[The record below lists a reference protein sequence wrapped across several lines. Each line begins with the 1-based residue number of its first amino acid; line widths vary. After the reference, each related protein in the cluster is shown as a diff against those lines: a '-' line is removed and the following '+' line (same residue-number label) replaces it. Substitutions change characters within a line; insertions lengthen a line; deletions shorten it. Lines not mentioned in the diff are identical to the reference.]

1 MKILLSIVIIVI
13 ILSISLYYLTQQT
26 QQTQQTQVIIP
37 SSFQEEPI
45 KIFKCGG
52 YFEPQKDIK
61 IPFNIITSCTTS
73 PSRINKMHD
82 TIYTLQKQT
91 VKPSHL
97 LLNLP
102 YKFARTNES
111 YIIPDNF
118 SKNIIIN
125 RLEMDYGPATKLVGA
140 ILKIP
145 KDEDTW
151 IVVHDDD
158 HLYFQKLVENYIDY
172 ITKVN
177 NKKIV
182 FTLSGF
188 NFKKDYTGI
197 TSDDFDLSRVQ
208 VCEGFMSY
216 CVHRSVFEDDFIPY
230 MNFVLK
236 NRDCYLSDDLIISNY
251 IAKKDVSIK
260 MINSPNINRG
270 LYWRSGCLLEYG
282 LQEDA
287 LHRMA
292 SKEDG
297 SVELGG
303 NFGKYM
309 RAIEYLKKN
318 NMFYLD
324 KNLV

>member
-1 MKILLSIVIIVI
+1 MKILVIFIIVI
-13 ILSISLYYLTQQT
+13 ILLISLYYLTKE
-26 QQTQQTQVIIP
+26 TQQTQVIIP
-37 SSFQEEPI
+37 SSFQEPI

-52 YFEPQKDIK
+52 YSEPQKDINV
-61 IPFNIITSCTTS
+61 PFNIITSCTTS
-73 PSRINKMHD
+73 PSRINKMND

-91 VKPSHL
+91 VKPSKL

-102 YKFARTNES
+102 YKFSRTNES

-118 SKNIIIN
+118 KNNKNITIN

-140 ILKIP
+140 VLKIP

-158 HLYFQKLVENYIDY
+158 QLYFQKLVENYIDY

-177 NKKIV
+177 NKKIG
-182 FTLSGF
+182 FTVSGF
-188 NFKKDYTGI
+188 NFKTDYTGTI
-197 TSDDFDLSRVQ
+197 SDDFDLSRVQ

-236 NRDCYLSDDLIISNY
+236 NKDCYLSDDLIISNY

-303 NFGKYM
+303 HFGKYM

-318 NMFYLD
+318 NMFYL
-324 KNLV
+324 